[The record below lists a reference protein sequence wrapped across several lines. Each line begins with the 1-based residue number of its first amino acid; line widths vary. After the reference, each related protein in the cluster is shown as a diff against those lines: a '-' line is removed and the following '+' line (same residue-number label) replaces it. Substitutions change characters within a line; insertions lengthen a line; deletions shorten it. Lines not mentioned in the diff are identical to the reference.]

1 MFGDH
6 LKYDIINT
14 IYDVAASIV
23 SNTKGGNQF
32 KEFEYEIIKF
42 FTMEAPLTEAEFK
55 AKLKEKSQISFSKS
69 EEDYKNRLVLLKE
82 NSFPII
88 ENVFKQQGHM
98 FKNVQVPF
106 SDGTKTLT
114 IVTDLKQAYETH
126 CRIYD

>member
-55 AKLKEKSQISFSKS
+55 AKTEREIT
-69 EEDYKNRLVLLKE
+69 D
-82 NSFPII
+82 I
-88 ENVFKQQGHM
+88 VFKKQ
-98 FKNVQVPF
+98 KKI
-106 SDGTKTLT
+106 TKT
-114 IVTDLKQAYETH
+114 DWFY
-126 CRIYD
+126 